1 MTQQESIDQLRLDY
15 NRLLQ
20 RLQSNQRR
28 FDLLAR
34 SAFRLQEDER
44 RRLARE
50 LHDGLGQNLTALQHL
65 LGLLLEGLAEADQPS
80 RQLAERALKVCRGT
94 LEDTREMSRLLR
106 PQILD
111 DLGLSAALQSLCR
124 SIRENAGLK
133 VELCIDDEP
142 ELDSEQQTV
151 VFRIAQESLTNV
163 VRHARAQRVELRLR
177 ERARWLTLS
186 IEDDGIGLEQAEGQ
200 APASG
205 HGSGLR
211 GMRERLRLFG
221 GELKLQPGAQ
231 GGLRVLALLPL
242 DAQPTTPA
250 E

>member
-1 MTQQESIDQLRLDY
+1 MSQQDSVDQLRIDY
-15 NRLLQ
+15 GRLLE
-20 RLQSNQRR
+20 RLQANQRQ

-65 LGLLLEGLAEADQPS
+65 LGLLLEGLPDTDEPS
-80 RQLAERALKVCRGT
+80 RQLAERAIRVCRGT

-124 SIRENAGLK
+124 SIRENAGLA

-142 ELDSEQQTV
+142 ELDNEQQTV
-151 VFRIAQESLTNV
+151 VFRIAQEALTNV
-163 VRHARAQRVELRLR
+163 VRHAEAKGVRLRLR
-177 ERARWLTLS
+177 ERARWLTLT
-186 IEDDGIGLEQAEGQ
+186 IEDDGIGLTQDSKEHRSEQ
-200 APASG
+200 
-205 HGSGLR
+205 GSGLR

-221 GELKLQPGAQ
+221 GELKLQPGEN
-231 GGLRVLALLPL
+231 GGLRIVAMLPL
-242 DAQPTTPA
+242 DAQPTAPA